1 MKITKL
7 SAQVKNTDR
16 INVFVD
22 GKYEL
27 SLTID
32 QVLEQK
38 LKIDEE
44 LDSLSLKKLHKLSED
59 GKLQAR
65 ALEWVM
71 SRPRS
76 AKELRDYLYKKG
88 ASSEL
93 SEAICKKFAIRNFQN
108 EDYFTKWWIDNR
120 VRKNKSDLSIKT
132 ELRAK
137 GVSDELITKY
147 LQLES
152 QPKERLKALIL
163 QKNLRVKYPDEIK
176 LKQYLTGKGY
186 YYSDIAEVLAELKDG
201 ED

>member
-7 SAQVKNTDR
+7 SAQVKNADR
-16 INVFVD
+16 VNIFVD
-22 GKYEL
+22 GKYEV

-44 LDSLSLKKLHKLSED
+44 LDSVSLKKLHKLSED
-59 GKLQAR
+59 GKIQAR

-88 ASSEL
+88 ASPEL
-93 SEAICKKFAIRNFQN
+93 SESICKKFANRNYQN
-108 EDYFTKWWIDNR
+108 EDYFTKWWIENR
-120 VRKNKSDLSIKT
+120 VRKNKSDISIKT
-132 ELRAK
+132 ELRTK
-137 GVSDELITKY
+137 GVNDELIAKY

-152 QPKERLKALIL
+152 QPKERIRALIM
-163 QKNLRVKYPDEIK
+163 QKNLRAKYPDEIK
-176 LKQYLTGKGY
+176 LKQYLAGKGY
-186 YYSDIAEVLAELKDG
+186 FYSDIAEVLAELKDG